1 MSNAPETRMRVED
14 RLRKKDRSATAPARL
29 IVVGLGELYVS
40 TSPGETLITYAL
52 GSCLDVALHDP
63 VAGVGGML
71 HAVHPRIELDP
82 ARARAEP
89 AVFVESGL
97 PALFRACYARG
108 ARKERLV
115 LPIAGAGHSSDME
128 RDHFEIGRRN
138 LLIAR
143 QLFWKNGI
151 LVSAQD
157 VGGTGSRTV
166 SLHVGRG
173 TGMVRTADGGS
184 TYL

>member
-1 MSNAPETRMRVED
+1 MSVDD
-14 RLRKKDRSATAPARL
+14 RLKQKRNGGLATARL
-29 IVVGLGELYVS
+29 VVVGLGELYVS
-40 TSPGETLITYAL
+40 AEPGVTLITYAL
-52 GSCLDVALHDP
+52 GSCLGVAVHDP
-63 VAGVGGML
+63 VARIGGML

-82 ARARAEP
+82 ARSRTEP

-115 LPIAGAGHSSDME
+115 VRIAGAGTSADVE

-143 QLFWKNGI
+143 QLFWKNGV
-151 LVSAQD
+151 LVSGQD
-157 VGGTGSRTV
+157 VGGTASRTL
-166 SLHVGRG
+166 SLHVGSG
-173 TGMVRTADGGS
+173 AVRVRSAGGS
-184 TYL
+184 IHL

>member
-1 MSNAPETRMRVED
+1 
-14 RLRKKDRSATAPARL
+14 
-29 IVVGLGELYVS
+29 
-40 TSPGETLITYAL
+40 
-52 GSCLDVALHDP
+52 
-63 VAGVGGML
+63 
-71 HAVHPRIELDP
+71 
-82 ARARAEP
+82 P

-115 LPIAGAGHSSDME
+115 VRIAGAGTSADIE

-151 LVSAQD
+151 LVSGQD
-157 VGGTGSRTV
+157 VGGTVSRTL
-166 SLHVGRG
+166 SLHVGSG
-173 TGMVRTADGGS
+173 TVMVRTADGGS
-184 TYL
+184 TYLRGTMAINVLLIDDSAVMRAMILKSLEMSGVPLGEVFQAANGEEGL

>member
-1 MSNAPETRMRVED
+1 MDVEY
-14 RLRKKDRSATAPARL
+14 RLRKNGRAAPQTRRL
-29 IVVGLGELYVS
+29 VVVGLGEMHVS
-40 TSPGETLITYAL
+40 ADPGETLITYAL
-52 GSCLDVALHDP
+52 GSCLGVAVHDP
-63 VAGVGGML
+63 VARVGGML
-71 HAVHPRIELDP
+71 HAVHPRIDLDP
-82 ARARAEP
+82 IRARNEP

-115 LPIAGAGHSSDME
+115 VRIAGAGTSADIE

-151 LVSAQD
+151 LVSGQD
-157 VGGTGSRTV
+157 VGGTVSRTL
-166 SLHVGRG
+166 SLHVGSG
-173 TGMVRTADGGS
+173 TVMVRTADGGS